1 MTAPHHSSKG
11 LSVIEIL
18 ILLALSAL
26 LVGLAFPGWQRS
38 RSTAPSS
45 PASSSSP
52 APASSS

>member
-26 LVGLAFPGWQRS
+26 LVTLAIPGWQRS
-38 RSTAPSS
+38 RSTSPSPS
-45 PASSSSP
+45 PAT
-52 APASSS
+52 APASS

>member
-26 LVGLAFPGWQRS
+26 LVTLAIPGWQRS
-38 RSTAPSS
+38 RSTSQPPSS
-45 PASSSSP
+45 AP
-52 APASSS
+52 APASS

>member
-26 LVGLAFPGWQRS
+26 LVGLAIPGWQRS

-45 PASSSSP
+45 SSVSSSSQ
-52 APASSS
+52 APASS

>member
-26 LVGLAFPGWQRS
+26 LVTLAIPGWQRS
-38 RSTAPSS
+38 RSTSQPPS
-45 PASSSSP
+45 PAT
-52 APASSS
+52 APASS

>member
-26 LVGLAFPGWQRS
+26 LIGLAIPGWQRS
-38 RSTAPSS
+38 RSTSQPPSRSPSQAPA
-45 PASSSSP
+45 ASS
-52 APASSS
+52 